1 MQNNN
6 SFNSKHSLST
16 TLGMLR
22 EFFSYYKPHIRLFA
36 LDMFCAFMVAL
47 IDVLLPYL
55 TREILYKYIPN
66 GAVAAFVRI
75 VIYMIIGLCIR
86 TGCQWIVTYLG
97 HFMGVRIEADM
108 RNTLF
113 SHMQTLSFSFFD
125 RHRTGQ
131 LMSRVTTDLFDITE
145 LAHHGPEDLFISF
158 VTLIGAFIVLFRIQP
173 LLALLLLFTVPL
185 IIFFM
190 ASRRKGMMSASRAV
204 KQKTALIN
212 TEIETSISGVRTA
225 KAFCSEDYE
234 IARFKQCSN
243 EYVTARKGY
252 YRVMAGFMSGTE
264 FMLTF
269 MNLLIICSGSALI
282 MAKKMDITT
291 LITFNMYVAS
301 IQSPIRRLTNFTEL
315 FTQGMAGFT
324 RFSEIMH
331 EPPAIEDK
339 PDAIHPQTVHGD
351 IEFKDVTFAYNSD
364 TPTVLSHINLH
375 IPSGKMLAIVGPSGS
390 GKTTL
395 CQLIPRFYEISDG
408 EILLDGMD
416 IRYIALHDLR
426 SSIGIVQQDVFLFA
440 GTIMDNIRYGKMDAT
455 LDEVIQAAK
464 FAEIHDDILEMPN
477 GYDTEV
483 GERGIK
489 LSGGQK
495 QRISIARVFLLDPRI
510 LILDEATSALD
521 TTTER
526 KIQSAFNR
534 LYENRTT
541 LVIAHRLS
549 TIKNADEIIV
559 IDDKGIHEQGT
570 HQELI
575 LQGGIYAE
583 LVKNTD

>member
-1 MQNNN
+1 MNHNNQ
-6 SFNSKHSLST
+6 SAKHSFRHKA
-16 TLGMLR
+16 GMLR
-22 EFFSYYKPHIRLFA
+22 DFFSFYRPHLKLFV
-36 LDMFCAFMVAL
+36 LDMLCAFMVAL
-47 IDVLLPYL
+47 IDVMFPYL
-55 TREILYKYIPN
+55 TRQILYQYIPN
-66 GAVAAFVRI
+66 EAVAAFIRI
-75 VIYMIIGLCIR
+75 VILMILGLCLR

-97 HFMGVRIEADM
+97 HFMGVKIEADM
-108 RNTLF
+108 RNSLF

-131 LMSRVTTDLFDITE
+131 LMSRITTDLFDITE

-158 VTLIGAFIVLFRIQP
+158 VTLIGAFIVLFLIQP
-173 LLALLLLFTVPL
+173 LLSFLLLISVPL

-190 ASRRKGMMSASRAV
+190 ASRRKGMMRASRAV

-225 KAFCSEDYE
+225 KAFCCEDYE
-234 IARFKQCSN
+234 IQKFRSCSN
-243 EYVTARKGY
+243 EYVDARKDY
-252 YRVMAGFMSGTE
+252 YHVMAGFMSGTE
-264 FMLTF
+264 FMLTL
-269 MNLLIICSGSALI
+269 MSLLVICCGSALI

-301 IQSPIRRLTNFTEL
+301 IQSPIRRLTNFTEM

-324 RFSEIMH
+324 RFLEIMH
-331 EPPAIEDK
+331 EPPAIVDV
-339 PDAIHPQTVHGD
+339 PDAIHLSGVNGD
-351 IEFKDVTFAYNSD
+351 IHFNDVTFAYNSD
-364 TPTVLSHINLH
+364 APTVLSHINLH

-395 CQLIPRFYEISDG
+395 CQLIPRFYEISEG
-408 EILLDGMD
+408 SITLDGFD
-416 IRYIALHDLR
+416 IRNIALHDLR
-426 SSIGIVQQDVFLFA
+426 ASIGIVQQDVFLFA
-440 GTIMDNIRYGKMDAT
+440 GSILDNIRYGRMDAT
-455 LDEVIQAAK
+455 LEEVIEAAK
-464 FAEIHDDILEMPN
+464 FAEIHDDIILMPD

-495 QRISIARVFLLDPRI
+495 QRISIARVFLLDPKI

-559 IDDKGIHEQGT
+559 IDEKGIHEHGS
-570 HQELI
+570 HDELI
-575 LQGGIYAE
+575 ALNGIYAE
-583 LVKNTD
+583 LVRNTD

>member
-1 MQNNN
+1 MNQTNRKERTPYEKKLFWRKARMYAVWALTFIACLIV
-6 SFNSKHSLST
+6 SCSAFNKRFLEVNDPQVK
-16 TLGMLR
+16 GA
-22 EFFSYYKPHIRLFA
+22 YVQIAK
-36 LDMFCAFMVAL
+36 
-47 IDVLLPYL
+47 LLPTL
-55 TREILYKYIPN
+55 EANEASLY
-66 GAVAAFVRI
+66 G
-75 VIYMIIGLCIR
+75 
-86 TGCQWIVTYLG
+86 TY
-97 HFMGVRIEADM
+97 
-108 RNTLF
+108 
-113 SHMQTLSFSFFD
+113 
-125 RHRTGQ
+125 
-131 LMSRVTTDLFDITE
+131 
-145 LAHHGPEDLFISF
+145 
-158 VTLIGAFIVLFRIQP
+158 
-173 LLALLLLFTVPL
+173 ALLSQ
-185 IIFFM
+185 
-190 ASRRKGMMSASRAV
+190 SR
-204 KQKTALIN
+204 
-212 TEIETSISGVRTA
+212 EE
-225 KAFCSEDYE
+225 
-234 IARFKQCSN
+234 
-243 EYVTARKGY
+243 
-252 YRVMAGFMSGTE
+252 
-264 FMLTF
+264 
-269 MNLLIICSGSALI
+269 
-282 MAKKMDITT
+282 AKKMDITT

-339 PDAIHPQTVHGD
+339 PDAIHPLTVHGD

-416 IRYIALHDLR
+416 IRDIALHDLR

>member
-1 MQNNN
+1 MQNNDSSRRSPRN
-6 SFNSKHSLST
+6 LYAS
-16 TLGMLR
+16 LR
-22 EFFSYYKPHIRLFA
+22 EFFSFYKPHLHLFA

-47 IDVLLPYL
+47 IDVLFPYL
-55 TREILYKYIPN
+55 TRQILYQYIPD
-66 GAVAAFVRI
+66 GAVQAFVRV
-75 VIYMIIGLCIR
+75 VIYMAVGLCIR

-108 RNTLF
+108 RNTIF
-113 SHMQTLSFSFFD
+113 SHMQTLGFSFYD
-125 RHRTGQ
+125 KHRTGQ

-173 LLALLLLFTVPL
+173 ALSFLLLVTVPL

-190 ASRRKGMMSASRAV
+190 ASRRKGMMRASRAV

-234 IARFKQCSN
+234 IEKFRHCSQQ
-243 EYVTARKGY
+243 YVEARKGY

-264 FMLTF
+264 FMLTL

-282 MAKKMDITT
+282 MASKMDITT

-301 IQSPIRRLTNFTEL
+301 IQSPIRRLTNFTEM

-324 RFSEIMH
+324 RFLEIMH
-331 EPPAIEDK
+331 EK
-339 PDAIHPQTVHGD
+339 PDIVDAPDAVHLDHVDGD
-351 IEFKDVTFAYNSD
+351 IEFRDVTFAYNDD

-375 IPSGKMLAIVGPSGS
+375 IPSGKMLAVVGPSGS

-395 CQLIPRFYEISDG
+395 CQLIPRFY
-408 EILLDGMD
+408 D
-416 IRYIALHDLR
+416 IRDGAIYLDHVDIRNISLHSLR

-440 GTIMDNIRYGKMDAT
+440 GSILDNIRYGKMDAT
-455 LDEVIQAAK
+455 MEEVIAASK
-464 FAEIHDDILEMPN
+464 FAEIHDDILAMPD
-477 GYDTEV
+477 GYNTEV

-495 QRISIARVFLLDPRI
+495 QRISIARVFLLDPKV
-510 LILDEATSALD
+510 LILDEATSSLD

-559 IDDKGIHEQGT
+559 IDDKGIHEHGD
-570 HQELI
+570 HQSLVA
-575 LQGGIYAE
+575 QNGIYAE
-583 LVKNTD
+583 LVRNAD